1 MRNPTPNIT
10 SMRNAKQ
17 ELLRAIEGREVK
29 CAIIRVEKDWTFED
43 EPNDDNIGT
52 RVFLLA
58 VDYDTPELD
67 ELLNDLDFDYD
78 AGYGLQRIYGTVW
91 FTDGTWLDR
100 GEYDGSEWWQFQ
112 ECPEIPNILIDQN

>member
-1 MRNPTPNIT
+1 MKNPTPNIT

-17 ELLRAIEGREVK
+17 ELLRAIEGKEVK
-29 CAIIRVEKDWTFED
+29 CAIIRVEKDLMNEED
-43 EPNDDNIGT
+43 PDNIT

-100 GEYDGSEWWQFQ
+100 GEYDGSEWWELQ
-112 ECPEIPNILIDQN
+112 ECPEIPKILIDQN